1 MEFGYWIR
9 LFYLISKGSKFRFK
23 IGQLNYICVIHGRGL
38 CSLRSCFQQKK
49 EGEEIKMSKESEET
63 KEKPEKTEE
72 KAAKAEEKVE
82 EDKEKAAKAEE
93 KVEDDKE
100 KAAKAEEKVEDD
112 KEKVAKAEDRPE
124 ETKKKP
130 AKAEKKPPAAKEKPL
145 EKMTVKELREMAK
158 NIPGITGVHGM
169 KKDDLIVE
177 IKKAKG
183 IKDEPIK
190 KADASIAELKQKIK
204 ALKVHRQEA
213 LEAKDKKKA
222 TIFKRRISRLKKK
235 TRRAAA

>member
-1 MEFGYWIR
+1 
-9 LFYLISKGSKFRFK
+9 
-23 IGQLNYICVIHGRGL
+23 
-38 CSLRSCFQQKK
+38 
-49 EGEEIKMSKESEET
+49 MSKESEET
-63 KEKPEKTEE
+63 KEKAEKAEE
-72 KAAKAEEKVE
+72 EAAKAEEKVE
-82 EDKEKAAKAEE
+82 ETEKKAAKS
-93 KVEDDKE
+93 EDK
-100 KAAKAEEKVEDD
+100 
-112 KEKVAKAEDRPE
+112 PE
-124 ETKKKP
+124 ETEKKP
-130 AKAEKKPPAAKEKPL
+130 AETQKKEPAVKEKTL

-158 NIPGITGVHGM
+158 GIPGITGVHGM

-190 KADASIAELKQKIK
+190 KADASIADLKKQIK
-204 ALKVHRQEA
+204 ALKVQRQEA